1 MCRYDLVY
9 TCDLC
14 TAQLI
19 GEQDGKEIWFDR
31 GTDFYESNGFL
42 TSIFPNHSSE
52 ARKRLSGID
61 YDVLATHGAR
71 IIT

>member
-1 MCRYDLVY
+1 MCCQDLVY

-31 GTDFYESNGFL
+31 GTDFYDSNGFL

-52 ARKRLSGID
+52 AWKRLSGID
-61 YDVLATHGAR
+61 YVFLASRGTR
-71 IIT
+71 II